1 MSLSQIQTSSVI
13 LLAQTPIKERYLFG
27 AYKNN
32 GEATSFLS
40 LPEDHDRF
48 VKLLTGEQTLMGRK
62 TLEATPS
69 DFPDA
74 GRICI
79 THHPAK
85 TSSGALAVESIP
97 QGIHLAKKRALKAG
111 KSAIFIVGGASI
123 IQQCLAQDLLDEIY
137 LTLAY
142 AHQKR
147 VPHPVYL
154 DFEFDNWKLKEDSGI
169 LISQHSTPK
178 NLRYRY
184 LRLQKNRRLS

>member
-1 MSLSQIQTSSVI
+1 MSLSPIQTSSVI
-13 LLAQTPIKERYLFG
+13 LLAQTPVNNRYLFG
-27 AYKNN
+27 AYKDNKA
-32 GEATSFLS
+32 ATSFLS
-40 LPEDHDRF
+40 LPEDHERF

-62 TLEATPS
+62 TWEATPV

-79 THHPAK
+79 TRHPAK
-85 TSSGALAVESIP
+85 VNQGTFAVESIT
-97 QGIHLAKKRALKAG
+97 QGIVLAKERALKAG
-111 KSAIFIVGGASI
+111 KSSIFIVGGASI

-142 AHQKR
+142 DHQKR

-154 DFEFDNWKLKEDSGI
+154 DFEFDNWKPKEDSGI
-169 LISQHSTPK
+169 RLSQHSIPK

-184 LRLQKNRRLS
+184 LRLQKKHR